1 MITFDLIKEYS
12 GWIISII
19 SISLLIFQ
27 YINGKQ
33 KAVAETIKVTAET
46 GRIAIE
52 NKQNIAEQL
61 DTAWDNNLA
70 LRAKVLEVT
79 DTLQKCMDEIERQR
93 EEIEYL
99 KKKLSVYSSFDA
111 LIQQERDN
119 QLNRSH
125 GTI

>member
-1 MITFDLIKEYS
+1 MITFDLIKEHS
-12 GWIISII
+12 GWIISIM
-19 SISLLIFQ
+19 SVLLLVFQ
-27 YINGKQ
+27 HIANKN
-33 KAVAETIKVTAET
+33 KAAAETIKVNAET
-46 GRIAIE
+46 GKIAIE
-52 NKQNIAEQL
+52 NKQNISDQL

-119 QLNRSH
+119 QLNRH
-125 GTI
+125 NDTN

>member
-1 MITFDLIKEYS
+1 MITFDLIKEHS
-12 GWIISII
+12 GWIISIL
-19 SISLLIFQ
+19 SILLLIFQ
-27 YINGKQ
+27 HISNKN
-33 KAVAETIKVTAET
+33 KAAAETIKVNAET
-46 GRIAIE
+46 GKIAIE

-61 DTAWDNNLA
+61 DTAWDNNVA

-119 QLNRSH
+119 QLNRH
-125 GTI
+125 NDTN